1 MEVEW
6 WCLGRLKTEE
16 ELKKTW
22 TAQTAPKTAVSGSG
36 NGSGMEPLLFSSAAV
51 DSGQCVTAAETAAT
65 GSGDGSGRR
74 DFGACDH
81 GLLSGLI
88 NTV

>member
-1 MEVEW
+1 MAAV
-6 WCLGRLKTEE
+6 LK
-16 ELKKTW
+16 
-22 TAQTAPKTAVSGSG
+22 Q
-36 NGSGMEPLLFSSAAV
+36 LLFSSAAV
-51 DSGQCVTAAETAAT
+51 DSGQYVTAAETAAT

-88 NTV
+88 TSTR